1 MSLRRTFLIA
11 LSFTL
16 ALPFAAVDAQEFQ
29 PQAFNGLSYRHVGPI
44 GNRVSAVVGVP
55 GDPNTYLIGAASGGI
70 FKSTDGGTDWRPVFD
85 DQPVQSIG
93 SLAIAASDPN
103 IAWAGTG
110 ETFIRSNVIVGNG
123 VYKST
128 DAGETWHHM
137 GLDASGRIGRIL
149 IHPTNPD
156 VVYVAALGHLYG
168 PQAERG
174 VYRTMDG
181 GRTWEQVLYVDE
193 NTGAVDMVM
202 DPANPRV
209 VYAAMWQMQI
219 WTWGRQSGG
228 VGSGIYKSTDGGTE
242 WTELTGGG
250 RGLPSKPLGKIGL
263 AVSADEPSR
272 VYALIETSSFPEFAD
287 TDDIGVLWSS
297 DDRGES
303 WSLISR
309 NHALTQRPL
318 YYTRAVVAPDDHN
331 EIHFLAVM
339 HSRSIDGGRT
349 VERVGS
355 GGDNHD
361 MWIDPLNP
369 ERMIV
374 GHDNGVVISSNR
386 GVDWRAPT
394 LPIAQMYHVWTDH
407 EVPYYLYGNR
417 QDGPSFRGPS
427 NTLSRGRIPTT
438 AWHSVGG
445 CESGWAIPDPSDS
458 NIVWSGCYD
467 SILER
472 YDRRTGHSQNVSVWP
487 DNPEGWA
494 AGDVRYRFQW
504 TFPFAISPHDNSIV
518 YAGSQHVHR
527 TNNGGQSWEVIS
539 PDLTTNDPEL
549 QRKTGGLTPDDSSP
563 TYAAVLFA
571 ITESPL
577 ERGVIWAGSNDGLVH
592 VSRDNGANWSQVSD
606 GMTDLPALGTVS
618 GIEPSRHSA
627 GKAYVA
633 IDTHQVNSTEPQLWR
648 TEDYGSTWR
657 RIVNG
662 IPAGPLSYTHVIR
675 EDPVRPGLL
684 YAGTGNGLYVSFD
697 DGAQWHSLQLNLPH
711 APVHWI
717 TIQEHFND
725 LVVATYGR
733 GFWILDD
740 ISALQQ
746 AGDDFDPAAAHLFAP
761 RAAYRFLSKQGYTT
775 PRNDA
780 GAGQNPE
787 YGASFHYWLPANA
800 AGSSVS
806 GQILD
811 AAGEVVGSVR
821 GLRST
826 AGLNRGNWNLR
837 MDSSRSPRLRTEPLE
852 HAHGEFNEEGWRPL
866 MEGGRVAPLVMPG
879 TYTLRLTIA
888 DASFDQPLEVRQ
900 DPSSAGTLD
909 ELAEQTAFVLSIR
922 EDVNTV
928 VDLIDEIEWL
938 RKGIADVRERS
949 RQQRIVL
956 ADDLTAQLTA
966 LDEGLIEVEM
976 GLYDLRMTGGQAF
989 QDTLRWP
996 RQLFAKLTSLAGYV
1010 QGTDFAPTAQQV
1022 EVYGV
1027 YQGRLAAALD
1037 RLEVLRRDAAAA
1049 DARLAAAG
1057 FGPIHA
1063 QQ

>member
-1 MSLRRTFLIA
+1 MTLRRLSLIILLVAA
-11 LSFTL
+11 L
-16 ALPFAAVDAQEFQ
+16 AIVVPAAAQEFE
-29 PQAFNGLSYRHVGPI
+29 PSTFNGLRYRHVGPI
-44 GNRVSAVVGVP
+44 GNRVSAVVGIP
-55 GDPNTYLIGAASGGI
+55 GDPNTYLIGAASGGV
-70 FKSTDGGTDWRPVFD
+70 FKSTDGGADWRPVFD

-93 SLAIAASDPN
+93 ALAVSASDPN
-103 IAWAGTG
+103 VVWAGTG

-128 DAGETWHHM
+128 DAGETWTHM
-137 GLDASGRIGRIL
+137 GLDASGRVGRI
-149 IHPTNPD
+149 IVHPTNLD
-156 VVYVAALGHLYG
+156 IVYVAALGHLYG
-168 PQAERG
+168 PQPERG

-181 GRTWEQVLYVDE
+181 GATWEQVLFVDE
-193 NTGAVDMVM
+193 NTGAVDMAL
-202 DPANPRV
+202 DPANPRI

-228 VGSGIYKSTDGGTE
+228 VGSGVYKSTDGGSE

-250 RGLPSKPLGKIGL
+250 RGLPSEPLGKIGL
-263 AVSADEPSR
+263 AVSADNPAR
-272 VYALIETSSFPEFAD
+272 VYALIETSAFPEFAD
-287 TDDIGVLWSS
+287 TDDVGVLWSS

-303 WSLISR
+303 WNLISK

-339 HSRSIDGGRT
+339 HTRSIDGGAN

-369 ERMIV
+369 DRMIV

-394 LPIAQMYHVWTDH
+394 LPIAQMYHVWTDN
-407 EVPYYLYGNR
+407 EIPYYLYGNR

-458 NIVWSGCYD
+458 NIVWSGCFD

-504 TFPFAISPHDNSIV
+504 TFPFAISPHDNTIV

-527 TNNGGQSWEVIS
+527 TSNGGRSWDVIS

-549 QRKTGGLTPDDSSP
+549 QRKTGGLTPDDTSP

-577 ERGVIWAGSNDGLVH
+577 EPGVIWAGSNDGLVH
-592 VSRDNGANWSQVSD
+592 VSRDNGTTWNEVGANMA
-606 GMTDLPALGTVS
+606 GLPPLGTVS
-618 GIEPSRHSA
+618 GIEPSRHAA

-633 IDTHQVNSTEPQLWR
+633 IDTHQVNSTEPQLWA
-648 TEDYGSTWR
+648 TDDYGATWE
-657 RIVNG
+657 RIVSG

-684 YAGTGNGLYVSFD
+684 YAGTGNGLYTSFD
-697 DGAQWHSLQLNLPH
+697 DGSSWHSLQLNLPH
-711 APVHWI
+711 APVHWL

-746 AGDDFDPAAAHLFAP
+746 AGEGFDANASYLFVP
-761 RAAYRFLSKQGYTT
+761 RAAYRFLSKQGYTA

-780 GAGQNPE
+780 GAGENPT
-787 YGASFHYWLPANA
+787 YGASFHYWVPETA
-800 AGSSVS
+800 AGNTVH
-806 GQILD
+806 
-811 AAGEVVGSVR
+811 GEIVDSNGGTVATLR
-821 GLRST
+821 GLRGSP
-826 AGLNRGNWNLR
+826 GLNRGNWSLR
-837 MDSSRSPRLRTEPLE
+837 LTSSRSPRLRTQPIE
-852 HAHGEFNEEGWRPL
+852 HPHGEFNEDGWRPL
-866 MEGGRVAPLVMPG
+866 MEGGRVAPLAMPG
-879 TYTLRLTIA
+879 AYTLRLTIGEETYEE
-888 DASFDQPLEVRQ
+888 PIEVRQ
-900 DPSSAGTLD
+900 DPSSAGTLI
-909 ELAEQTAFVLSIR
+909 ELAEQTEFLLSIR
-922 EDVNTV
+922 DDVNAV

-938 RKGIADVRERS
+938 RRGIADVRTRS
-949 RQQRIVL
+949 RQQGVAL
-956 ADDLTAQLTA
+956 ADAVNAQVSA
-966 LDEGLIEVEM
+966 LDDALVEVEM
-976 GLYDLRMTGGQAF
+976 GLYDLRMTGGMAV

-1027 YQGRLAAALD
+1027 YRERLAAVQARLD
-1037 RLEVLRRDAAAA
+1037 ELRQTASSVDEV
-1049 DARLAAAG
+1049 LAAAG
-1057 FGPIHA
+1057 FGAIRA